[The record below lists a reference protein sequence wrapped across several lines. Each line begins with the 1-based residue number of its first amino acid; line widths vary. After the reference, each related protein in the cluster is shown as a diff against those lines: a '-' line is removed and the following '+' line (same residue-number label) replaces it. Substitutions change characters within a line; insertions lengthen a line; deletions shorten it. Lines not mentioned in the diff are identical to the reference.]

1 MEIKERIEKIEASL
15 KARQQKIRQ
24 LQTMF
29 QNETQAIISLNGGL
43 SELKKLQEDLNKSKE
58 TKK

>member
-1 MEIKERIEKIEASL
+1 MEIKERIKELEVGIKSRQEKIQ
-15 KARQQKIRQ
+15 RM
-24 LQTMF
+24 QTMF

-43 SELKKLQEDLNKSKE
+43 VELKKLQEDLNKSKE